1 MKSENDPNEDPNK
14 KPIFQSAK
22 LQDLNIAESI
32 LEGWEAWPPLVRN
45 LTRRRRLRCS
55 HPCHRHHRHHHRH
68 HRHHHHHHYVDRL
81 QAGRD
86 SEEAEAQSP
95 GALGQEGWNSHP
107 RWSKSSWSQ
116 SVWLMVICRT
126 MMTRRVISYSLD
138 TSMRLLSPIS
148 RLSFFRTNEKISVKK
163 CANRKSNIFFRTSQ
177 ASEAAFPNLCEDTC
191 AAVPNASLKFR
202 RGKIELCLV
211 PPAYI
216 QFTKKPK
223 CTEAVE
229 KSKPSGMERNLAVV
243 IVWEESDIQTR
254 GGHAARRRFYKCKC
268 HVDIGTRI
276 LCWHLIEV

>member
-1 MKSENDPNEDPNK
+1 MGYFIFTGYLDAPPFSDFKTLPYKPPSSAPTKKSRSKNVQ
-14 KPIFQSAK
+14 I
-22 LQDLNIAESI
+22 
-32 LEGWEAWPPLVRN
+32 G
-45 LTRRRRLRCS
+45 
-55 HPCHRHHRHHHRH
+55 
-68 HRHHHHHHYVDRL
+68 
-81 QAGRD
+81 
-86 SEEAEAQSP
+86 
-95 GALGQEGWNSHP
+95 
-107 RWSKSSWSQ
+107 KSS
-116 SVWLMVICRT
+116 I
-126 MMTRRVISYSLD
+126 
-138 TSMRLLSPIS
+138 
-148 RLSFFRTNEKISVKK
+148 
-163 CANRKSNIFFRTSQ
+163 FRTSQ

-268 HVDIGTRI
+268 QVDIGTRI
-276 LCWHLIEV
+276 LC

>member
-1 MKSENDPNEDPNK
+1 MCEVGQMKSENDPNEDPNK

-126 MMTRRVISYSLD
+126 MMTRRVILYSLD
-138 TSMRLLSPIS
+138 TSMRLRFQGSLIQA
-148 RLSFFRTNEKISVKK
+148 SFFRTNKKISVKK
-163 CANRKSNIFFRTSQ
+163 CANRKKQHLQDISSIWSSISQSLWGHMRRRPKCFAEVQTRKNRTVS
-177 ASEAAFPNLCEDTC
+177 STT
-191 AAVPNASLKFR
+191 SLYSVHQKTQMYWSR
-202 RGKIELCLV
+202 WKIEAKWDGKESGGGDCLGR
-211 PPAYI
+211 I
-216 QFTKKPK
+216 
-223 CTEAVE
+223 
-229 KSKPSGMERNLAVV
+229 RH
-243 IVWEESDIQTR
+243 SD
-254 GGHAARRRFYKCKC
+254 
-268 HVDIGTRI
+268 
-276 LCWHLIEV
+276 